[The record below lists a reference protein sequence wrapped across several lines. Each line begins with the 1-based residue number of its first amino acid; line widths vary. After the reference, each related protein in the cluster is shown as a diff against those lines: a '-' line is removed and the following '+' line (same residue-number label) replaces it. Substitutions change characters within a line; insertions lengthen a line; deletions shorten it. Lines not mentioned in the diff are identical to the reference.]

1 MASNSQKLQDI
12 HADALREFDQIQAA
26 YRDERLQCLKDRRF
40 YSVPGAMWEGK
51 LGEQFENKPRYEF
64 NKTHLAVIRII
75 NEYRNNRVTVNFV
88 SKTGKKNDALA
99 DVCAAMYRAN
109 EQDSGA
115 EEAYDNAFEEAVGG
129 GMGAWRLRADY
140 DDDEDDEN
148 DYLKIC
154 IEPITDADNSV
165 FFDLDAKRQDKADAK
180 RCYVLRSMSRGAY
193 EEEYDDNPASWQKIV
208 HQSEFDWASPDIV
221 FVAEMY
227 KVEEVS
233 ETVRVYEDLQGVETR
248 YQESAWTEELE
259 AKLDAIG
266 SKLVR
271 EKKVKRRKVRKYIM
285 SGGGILE
292 DCGYIAGRHIP
303 IIVSYG
309 KRWYVDNIERCMG
322 HVRLSVDASRLKNMQ
337 MSKLAEIS
345 ALSSVEKPIITPEQI
360 AGHQVMWQEDNIK
373 NYPYLLINPVTGP
386 DGMQQPAGPLAYTR
400 VPNIPP
406 AMAALLQMTEQYIR
420 DLLGNQQA
428 GEQILSNIS
437 GKAIELVQD
446 KLDMQTYIYMSNHAK
461 AIKRSGEVWLSM
473 AKDVLVEKGRKVKSI
488 NAQGEVEMVE
498 LMKPMIDKETGA
510 TIQANDLTGAN
521 FDITT
526 EVGPSS
532 SSKRQ
537 ATVRA
542 LTGMMQVTTDQ
553 ETMQVLSSMIMMN
566 MEGEG
571 LADVQDY
578 FRNKLVNMGV
588 VKPTE
593 EEAQKLAE
601 SKANAKPDANTEYL
615 QAAAKEAE
623 AKATKARAYT
633 VLVIANAEKTQA
645 ETVKI
650 AAEIDDMEQQQAMQ
664 VIEKFG
670 QQPNAQPPGA
680 STGETGTSN
689 ESTQTRPDGT
699 TPIAS

>member
-193 EEEYDDNPASWQKIV
+193 EEEYDDNPTSWPKIV

-322 HVRLSVDASRLKNMQ
+322 HVRLSVDASRMKNMQ

-345 ALSSVEKPIITPEQI
+345 ALSSVEKPIFTPEQM
-360 AGHQVMWQEDNIK
+360 AGHNVMWAEDNIK
-373 NYPYLLINPVTGP
+373 NFSHLLINPVTGP
-386 DGMQQPAGPLAYTR
+386 DGMQQNMGPVGYTR

-406 AMAALLQMTEQYIR
+406 AMAALLQMTEQDIR

-428 GEQILSNIS
+428 GEQIVSNIS

-461 AIKRSGEVWLSM
+461 
-473 AKDVLVEKGRKVKSI
+473 SI
-488 NAQGEVEMVE
+488 NARGEVEMVE
-498 LMKPMIDKETGA
+498 LMQPMIDKETGA

-542 LTGMMQVTTDQ
+542 LTDMMHVTTDQ

-623 AKATKARAYT
+623 AKATKARADT